1 MRLKNNIFKTSPLL
15 FVPILIGGMLG
26 LAFPYPGIAGL
37 GWLMPGI
44 LILASLHWKSMA
56 QYFGFFVSA
65 DISFFKYTW
74 LAGFS
79 FWLVS
84 LRWLLCIPFPMGAVL
99 GWISLSAYL
108 GIYIGIWGYLTCK
121 LSMRLPL
128 WKLSITS
135 AAIWVILEWIR
146 GHFLG
151 GFAWNMLAVSQH
163 DNLVLT
169 QFASIAGEYGISFI
183 MIAFSI
189 SWCIGVCNLILF
201 LKKKYIHKTI
211 ESKCSVHIP
220 TILFL
225 KEGLFWLFIVAIIVS
240 YGGYRL
246 THQQKT
252 TEKTY
257 SVCLIQ
263 PSIPQTLIWDKK
275 ENQKRFEKL
284 IETSEKIIATNVID
298 LLVWPE
304 AAIPGYIRYDF
315 DISNRVSNLSQSK
328 KVPIIFC
335 SDDAEPDKFDEGK
348 INYFNCAFFMDSN
361 GELLERYKK
370 QHLVIFGEYIPLLEY
385 LPFLQYLTPISG
397 NYEVGNEYTTFAWPS
412 HDSPISPLIC
422 FEDSFPDE
430 VRLHTMTQPCAF
442 IYLANA
448 GWFGES
454 SAQWQHL
461 ANARFRNIE
470 NGIPGI
476 RCCNNGITCWIDKYG
491 NVHDIFLDN
500 SSSVYGNGGYIIHIP
515 IQSSKCRTF
524 YQKYHLYFIYCYC
537 LLILWGCCGYYI
549 KKSKNHL

>member
-1 MRLKNNIFKTSPLL
+1 MCLRSNIFKSSPLL
-15 FVPILIGGMLG
+15 LVPILIGGLLG

-44 LILASLHWKSMA
+44 LILSSLYWKNIT
-56 QYFGFFVSA
+56 QYLGFCVSSN
-65 DISFFKYTW
+65 ITFFSYTW

-79 FWLVS
+79 FWLIS
-84 LRWLLCIPFPMGAVL
+84 LRWLLYIPFPMGALL

-108 GIYIGIWGYLTCK
+108 GIYIGVWGYLTCK
-121 LSMRLPL
+121 LSMRLPV

-163 DNLVLT
+163 NVLVLT

-189 SWCIGVCNLILF
+189 SWSIGVCHLIIF
-201 LKKKYIHKTI
+201 LKKEYIRKAI
-211 ESKCSVHIP
+211 ESRVSIHIP
-220 TILFL
+220 VMLFL
-225 KEGLFWLFIVAIIVS
+225 REGLFWLLIVATVIS
-240 YGGYRL
+240 YGTYKL
-246 THQQKT
+246 TQQQRT
-252 TEKTY
+252 AEKMY

-263 PSIPQTLIWDKK
+263 PSIPQTLIWDPK

-284 IETSEKIIATNVID
+284 IEISEKIIATNIVD

-304 AAIPGYIRYDF
+304 AAIPGYIRYDQ
-315 DISNRVSNLSQSK
+315 DISNRISNLAQVK

-335 SDDAEPDKFDEGK
+335 SDDAEPSKSDAGK
-348 INYFNCAFFMDSN
+348 NSYFNCAFFMGSN
-361 GELLERYKK
+361 GELLGRYKK
-370 QHLVIFGEYIPLLEY
+370 QHLVIFGEYIPLLKY

-397 NYEVGNEYTTFAWPS
+397 NYESGNEYTTFAWPS
-412 HDSPISPLIC
+412 HDTPISPLIC

-430 VRLHTMTQPCAF
+430 VRLHTVTRACAF
-442 IYLANA
+442 VYLANA

-491 NVHDIFLDN
+491 NVHDIFLDDL
-500 SSSVYGNGGYIIHIP
+500 SSVYGGGGYIIHIP
-515 IQSSKCRTF
+515 IQSAQTQTF
-524 YQKYHLYFIYCYC
+524 YQKYHLYFICCYC
-537 LLILWGCCGYYI
+537 FLILWGCSGYYI
-549 KKSKNHL
+549 RKSKNHL